1 MQWGNPVN
9 QELSRRQVIFWS
21 NWNTRENMAY
31 PLKPMAWSFFNDLL
45 VPVIGD
51 VLYGAK
57 PGSSLSQYSQFI
69 DLVNGRAYWNMSMLA
84 GHPLAGRMIMP
95 HLDKL
100 DREAAAA
107 FSELQKRGE
116 FVPATFP
123 IPWHQLAAAIIKG
136 TITFISFPWLAS
148 PRWIE
153 KRCQRFLVQAREYV
167 ELPLE
172 KLSIGQML
180 AEARRYALA
189 PLAVNSIPANPQI
202 EREVPLD
209 RKLGGPDGIEA
220 TFDPPI
226 VKVTARLESALVAKS
241 LGRFPILLSAPP
253 DMLSRWRIVFQPG
266 VENYVELQV
275 QGPGPDLERLLPQ
288 DVRVELVLTADDKPD
303 PASWL
308 PGRLVV
314 VGLPPGVKLTKPL
327 PTVNFNLEKQNN
339 DKPPAP

>member
-1 MQWGNPVN
+1 MSETIKTILAVTVLTAALWVWADLEQPAEPEEVVPVRVKMPSTEDYVVRSIVPEQVTVKLKGPRGAI
-9 QELSRRQVIFWS
+9 QELRASPEEMACKFEPTESELKEPRSVLHVRDGFRHWAARRIFVTDVKS
-21 NWNTRENMAY
+21 EH
-31 PLKPMAWSFFNDLL
+31 DG
-45 VPVIGD
+45 IIDGD
-51 VLYGAK
+51 VIERVDHMIRVKVRVEPKVTGAVATVATVQ
-57 PGSSLSQYSQFI
+57 P
-69 DLVNGRAYWNMSMLA
+69 
-84 GHPLAGRMIMP
+84 
-95 HLDKL
+95 
-100 DREAAAA
+100 
-107 FSELQKRGE
+107 SEVTARVSE
-116 FVPATFP
+116 SA
-123 IPWHQLAAAIIKG
+123 WKG
-136 TITFISFPWLAS
+136 
-148 PRWIE
+148 
-153 KRCQRFLVQAREYV
+153 
-167 ELPLE
+167 
-172 KLSIGQML
+172 L
-180 AEARRYALA
+180 AESNRYASA
-189 PLAVNSIPANPQI
+189 PLAVSSIPANPQI

-209 RKLGGPDGIEA
+209 RRLGGPNGIEA

-308 PGRLVV
+308 PGKLVV